1 METLSELSTSADLL
15 EYFVMSVM
23 DTASFQIAVLTKTL
37 REEDCPVRA
46 MEAMDS
52 AKRGYMKIKRD
63 GYIISDFKNYEINN
77 GFYNIRDFLQDLCS
91 GINSYLSGIFDV
103 DIEYKIYDEDNVNIN
118 FDARLVEKAVY
129 DAIFGL
135 LCEAGVKNRRVSVYS
150 RDLSKYI
157 KICMRC
163 EGASRNENK
172 ISERSILF
180 SEYNEEGL
188 ESYAE
193 LAIKRLGGKYKCVYG
208 KSDGKVELYIP
219 KNLKIS
225 QMCMKESECKIVL
238 GEKIMVHKM
247 CDLAQLEKIF
257 GALKARE

>member
-1 METLSELSTSADLL
+1 MDALSKLTNSADLL
-15 EYFVMSVM
+15 EYFVMSVI
-23 DTASFQIAVLTKTL
+23 DTSSFEIATLTKSL
-37 REEDCPVRA
+37 KEDECSVRA
-46 MEAMDS
+46 MEAMEN

-63 GYIISDFKNYEINN
+63 GYLVSDFKNREINN
-77 GFYNIRDFLQDLCS
+77 GFYNIREFLQDLCS
-91 GINSYLSGIFDV
+91 GINSYLSGLFDV
-103 DIEYKIYDEDNVNIN
+103 DIEYKIYDEDNININ

-150 RDLSKYI
+150 RDLSKHI
-157 KICMRC
+157 KICIRC
-163 EGASRNENK
+163 EGACKSGK
-172 ISERSILF
+172 GIPERSILF
-180 SEYNEEGL
+180 SEYGEEGL

-193 LAIKRLGGKYKCVYG
+193 LAIKKLGGKYKCVYG

-238 GEKIMVHKM
+238 GKKVMVHKM